1 MSDCIFCK
9 IVNNEIPANV
19 VYEDDKILAFHDLNP
34 VSPVHVLIIPKVHI
48 DSLNVLNDDNSI
60 LIAYLMSKV
69 KDIAKKLGVDQ
80 SGYRLVTNTG
90 EEGGQTVGHIHFHLV
105 GGRQMKWPPG

>member
-9 IVNNEIPANV
+9 IVKKEIPVNV

-34 VSPVHVLIIPKVHI
+34 VAPVHVLVIPKIHI
-48 DSLNVLNDDNSI
+48 DSLNMVDENNADTI
-60 LIAYLMSKV
+60 GYLMSKV
-69 KDIAKKLGVDQ
+69 KDIAKELAVDK
-80 SGYRLVTNTG
+80 SGYRIISNTG
-90 EEGGQTVGHIHFHLV
+90 EEGGQTVGHIHFHLA